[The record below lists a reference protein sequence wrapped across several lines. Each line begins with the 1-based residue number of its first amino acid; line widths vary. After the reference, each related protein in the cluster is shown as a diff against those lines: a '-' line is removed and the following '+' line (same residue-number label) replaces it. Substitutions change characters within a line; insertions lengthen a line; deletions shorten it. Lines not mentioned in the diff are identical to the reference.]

1 MVIGKG
7 SNLLVKDGGI
17 AGVVVQLGGEFS
29 EMTVQENG
37 SITAGAGVSLSALC
51 GYALQHGLS
60 GLEFAWGIPGTV
72 GGAVFMNAGAY
83 GEEMKDVVV
92 CCRHMLP
99 GGTIETV
106 SAHKLNF
113 DYRHSIYQENGAVV
127 LEATFALQKSDKAK
141 IKAKMDDL
149 MHRRKTK
156 QPLEFPS
163 AGSVFKRPAGYFAG
177 TLIEECGLKGRTVG
191 GAAVSQKHA
200 GFIINTGEASCQDV
214 LDLIALIQSTVKEK
228 TGVALSCEIRA
239 IGRDK

>member
-1 MVIGKG
+1 M
-7 SNLLVKDGGI
+7 
-17 AGVVVQLGGEFS
+17 
-29 EMTVQENG
+29 
-37 SITAGAGVSLSALC
+37 
-51 GYALQHGLS
+51 
-60 GLEFAWGIPGTV
+60 
-72 GGAVFMNAGAY
+72 
-83 GEEMKDVVV
+83 
-92 CCRHMLP
+92 
-99 GGTIETV
+99 
-106 SAHKLNF
+106 NF